1 MLPEI
6 TVLYNTNELH
16 KAIAESLQDMW
27 KRNLGVTVYLRNQE
41 SKVFMEAR
49 ANGDYQIA
57 RASWIA
63 DYDDP
68 MTFLEVFSAQDNDAQ
83 YHNPKYNALIEEAQQ
98 TNDKTRRNELMHE
111 AEKLLF
117 DDCVI
122 IPIYYTTQP
131 YVVRPG
137 IKEYHWSP
145 LGLIDFKYA
154 YKEQV
159 R

>member
-1 MLPEI
+1 
-6 TVLYNTNELH
+6 
-16 KAIAESLQDMW
+16 MW

-98 TNDKTRRNELMHE
+98 TMIKHGVMNSCMRRKSCCLMT
-111 AEKLLF
+111 
-117 DDCVI
+117 V
-122 IPIYYTTQP
+122 
-131 YVVRPG
+131 
-137 IKEYHWSP
+137 
-145 LGLIDFKYA
+145 
-154 YKEQV
+154 
-159 R
+159 